1 VDVFIVPFLFFLLF
15 SFSLLFSPYPPKLF
29 LSFNPRTFHL
39 SFNSLSFLLELRL
52 FYILEFTLTLEL
64 TYTRGV
70 DMVSHM
76 SVSHLT
82 LV

>member
-1 VDVFIVPFLFFLLF
+1 VDVFIVPFVLFVILCLC
-15 SFSLLFSPYPPKLF
+15 LLFSPYPSKLF